1 LVEVEENADL
11 ILDLM
16 DADLSALMLIMI
28 VKTLVLEI
36 MQDFLAFKAL
46 EEMQVVNVSQELFLQ
61 LPHHQAQQVSALNI
75 DAQDLDQAL
84 DFMLQSEA
92 EAFLVA
98 KQEELVFQAIEDIL
112 IALIL
117 VLFAL
122 QLESQLAQEDAWE
135 EEDAQ
140 VANAFAI
147 KDSREKIVV
156 KTSNYKTQ
164 IELE

>member
-1 LVEVEENADL
+1 MEENADL

-46 EEMQVVNVSQELFLQ
+46 EEMQVVNASQELFLP
-61 LPHHQAQQVSALNI
+61 LPHRQAQQVSALNI

-112 IALIL
+112 IVLIL

-140 VANAFAI
+140 VANAFVT